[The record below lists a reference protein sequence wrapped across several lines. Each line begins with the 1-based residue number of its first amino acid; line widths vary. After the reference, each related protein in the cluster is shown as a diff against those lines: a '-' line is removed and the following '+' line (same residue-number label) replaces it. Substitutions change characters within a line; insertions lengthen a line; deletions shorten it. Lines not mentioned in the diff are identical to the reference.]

1 MWWNGRKEQSSPH
14 LDLGESR
21 LGLGLSLVVEALLDL
36 GESGHH
42 CDDKIILPVSL
53 ELPAA

>member
-14 LDLGESR
+14 LDLGEF
-21 LGLGLSLVVEALLDL
+21 GLGVGLDLVEALLDL
-36 GESGHH
+36 GEFGHH